1 MRTRL
6 AAVLAIAAVLCITPA
21 FASTVTVVVPDPS
34 PLQFISYGTGDASV
48 TYNNVLFVQQ
58 AALGNASLF
67 DVGPL
72 FPFSGLPAVLSSQ
85 TANVGADNIKIV
97 FPNATTFFSVD
108 FGTYFPATVT
118 FLLGNGHSFT
128 QAGTG
133 AGYHTPDFFSVT
145 DTPFS
150 TVLMT
155 ASSTDLAMHINN
167 ITYNTSGTTP
177 EPGTL
182 IMLGSGVLAAACAV
196 RRKLLL

>member
-6 AAVLAIAAVLCITPA
+6 AVVAAIAAVLCITPA
-21 FASTVTVVVPDPS
+21 FASTVTVVIPDPS
-34 PLQFISYGTGDASV
+34 PQQFIYYGTGDASV
-48 TYNNVLFVQQ
+48 TYSNVLFVQQ
-58 AALGNASLF
+58 AALGNASLY

-72 FPFSGLPAVLSSQ
+72 YPFGGLPAVLSSQ
-85 TANVGADNIKIV
+85 TANVGADNIMIV
-97 FPNATTFFSVD
+97 FPNPTTFFSVD

-118 FLLGNGHSFT
+118 FLLGNGDSFT

-145 DTPFS
+145 DIPFS
-150 TVLMT
+150 TILIT

-167 ITYNTSGTTP
+167 ITYNTSSSTP

-182 IMLGSGVLAAACAV
+182 IMLGTGVLAAAGAA